1 MGALDGIRVIELG
14 GIGPGPFT
22 AMMLADMGAD
32 VVRIDRRPTGLEQEH
47 QVAELDLM
55 QRSRR
60 SLILDLKSDAGREA
74 LLRLV
79 DEADVLIDPFRPGVA
94 ERLGVGPDVCL
105 ERNEGLVYGRM
116 TGWGQDGPLA
126 DAAGH
131 DLNYAALVGP
141 IAAMG
146 RRSSAPSPA
155 LNLIGDFGGGGM
167 LLGFGIL
174 AALIE
179 RSTSGRGQVID
190 AAMVDGTAQLCASI
204 IGMTHM
210 GAWRLER
217 ESNLVDGGA
226 HFYDAYETS
235 DGKFV
240 TIGSI
245 EPKFYAELLS
255 RLGLDPEEWP
265 HEDPSVW
272 PELSERMAAI
282 FKAKTRAE
290 WTEELEGTDIC
301 FAPVLDFSEAPDHPH
316 LKARGTY
323 VEAFG
328 QIHPAPAPRLSRTP
342 SEISGPPCV
351 PGEHSREILAD
362 WGFGEAEIDSLEA
375 AEVTETRERDPS
387 IAMVANAANG

>member
-1 MGALDGIRVIELG
+1 VKIVELG

-32 VVRIDRRPTGLEQEH
+32 VVRVDRRPTGLEQEH

-60 SLILDLKSDAGREA
+60 SIILDLKSDAGREA
-74 LLRLV
+74 LLRLI
-79 DEADVLIDPFRPGVA
+79 DSADALIDPYRPGVA
-94 ERLGVGPDVCL
+94 ERLGIGPDVCL
-105 ERNEGLVYGRM
+105 ERNPGLVYGRM

-126 DAAGH
+126 HVAGH
-131 DLNYAALVGP
+131 DLNYAALAGP

-146 RRSSAPSPA
+146 RRDSPPSPA

-174 AALIE
+174 AALLE
-179 RSTSGRGQVID
+179 RAGSGKGQVID

-204 IGMTHM
+204 IGMTQM
-210 GAWRLER
+210 GAWRPER
-217 ESNLVDGGA
+217 EYNLVDGGA
-226 HFYDAYETS
+226 HFYDAYETA

-240 TIGSI
+240 TIGAI
-245 EPKFYAELLS
+245 EPKFYEELLE

-265 HEDPSVW
+265 HEDFAQW
-272 PELSERMAAI
+272 PELSVRMAEV
-282 FKAKTRAE
+282 FRTKTRE
-290 WTEELEGTDIC
+290 QWTDELEGTDVC
-301 FAPVLDFSEAPDHPH
+301 FAPVLSFDEAPEAPH

-328 QIHPAPAPRLSRTP
+328 QTQPAPAPRFSRTP
-342 SEISGPPCV
+342 SEISSPPCV

-362 WGFGEAEIDSLEA
+362 WGFGDEEIDALEA
-375 AEVTETRERDPS
+375 DGVTETRERDAS
-387 IAMVANAANG
+387 VTVGAHAANG

>member
-1 MGALDGIRVIELG
+1 MGALDGIKVVELG

-22 AMMLADMGAD
+22 AMMMADMGAD

-47 QVAELDLM
+47 QVAELDLL

-60 SLILDLKSDAGREA
+60 SLILDLKSDAGRET
-74 LLRLV
+74 LLRLI
-79 DEADVLIDPFRPGVA
+79 DAADALIDPYRPGVA
-94 ERLGVGPDVCL
+94 ERLGVGPEVCM
-105 ERNEGLVYGRM
+105 ERNPRLVYGRM

-126 DAAGH
+126 NVAGH

-146 RRSSAPSPA
+146 RRSSPPAPA

-174 AALIE
+174 AALLE
-179 RSTSGRGQVID
+179 RQRSGQGQVID
-190 AAMVDGTAQLCASI
+190 AAMIDGTAQLCASI

-210 GAWRLER
+210 GAWKLQR
-217 ESNLVDGGA
+217 ESNIVDGGA
-226 HFYDAYETS
+226 HFYDSYETA
-235 DGKFV
+235 DGKFI

-245 EPKFYAELLS
+245 EPKFYEELLT

-265 HEDPSVW
+265 NEEPSRW
-272 PELSERMAAI
+272 PELSERIAEI
-282 FKAKTRAE
+282 FKTKTRDQ
-290 WTEELEGTDIC
+290 WTAELEGTDIC
-301 FAPVLDFSEAPDHPH
+301 FAPVLDFAEAPEHPH

-342 SEISGPPCV
+342 SEISAPPCV
-351 PGEHSREILAD
+351 PGEHSREVLSD
-362 WGFGEAEIDSLEA
+362 WGFDGAEIDALEA
-375 AEVTETRERDPS
+375 DGVTVTRERDTS
-387 IAMVANAANG
+387 IKMGAHAPHG